1 MPRKAARDTKKLILQ
16 VALKQFSEKGFD
28 GVGIRDIAKE
38 IGIRESA
45 IYRHYSGKQA
55 IFDAIILD
63 IEQRYQEETT
73 EIDASKRL
81 ESLLNAK
88 DVREELIQM
97 SFTMFQ
103 FYLETE
109 YGSQLRRMLTIEQYR
124 SSEISSFFRELVINN
139 GLEYITQV
147 FSQLIAEKVYLDADP
162 EVMALQ
168 FYSPLYLLLT
178 KYDNQPEKYEEALSF
193 LEKHITQFNKIYLR
207 SDQ

>member
-63 IEQRYQEETT
+63 IEQRYQEETA

-81 ESLLNAK
+81 DGFLNAK